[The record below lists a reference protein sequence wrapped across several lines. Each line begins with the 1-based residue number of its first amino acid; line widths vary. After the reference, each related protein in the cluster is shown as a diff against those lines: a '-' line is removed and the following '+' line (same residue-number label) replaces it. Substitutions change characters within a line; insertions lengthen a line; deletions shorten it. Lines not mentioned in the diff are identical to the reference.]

1 MTTSDIRA
9 RILAVLVGVALFLFV
24 AFVPPLWFED
34 SELLLFLFYIATYSL
49 AGFVMGFI
57 WPNNGWRL
65 GLYLFAIW
73 PPMLLFAAF
82 LSGEQPWHVKAELM
96 SLLGYLLILVG
107 ACVGAWLGAYIAR
120 RASTKTS
127 TAGEGFS

>member
-34 SELLLFLFYIATYSL
+34 SELLLFLSYISTYSI

-57 WPNNGWRL
+57 WPNSGWRL
-65 GLYLFAIW
+65 GLYLFAIL
-73 PPMLLFAAF
+73 PPMQEAILF
-82 LSGEQPWHVKAELM
+82 
-96 SLLGYLLILVG
+96 
-107 ACVGAWLGAYIAR
+107 R
-120 RASTKTS
+120 
-127 TAGEGFS
+127 